1 MALQWKHSTA
11 TWWFSLNF
19 GLEEP
24 LDQSADVE
32 IQNYYSGLLLRS
44 YYSFSGCFL
53 VAEFVRHDCSEVV
66 VVVVTDVAE
75 PREVDL
81 RSKCWG

>member
-1 MALQWKHSTA
+1 M
-11 TWWFSLNF
+11 
-19 GLEEP
+19 G
-24 LDQSADVE
+24 QSADVE
-32 IQNYYSGLLLRS
+32 IQNYSGLRLHQLS

-53 VAEFVRHDCSEVV
+53 VAKFVRHDCSEVD

-81 RSKCWG
+81 RCLGFG

>member
-1 MALQWKHSTA
+1 
-11 TWWFSLNF
+11 
-19 GLEEP
+19 

-32 IQNYYSGLLLRS
+32 IQNCSGLQLLLN

-66 VVVVTDVAE
+66 VVVVVVVVVTDVAV
-75 PREVDL
+75 PLEVDL
-81 RSKCWG
+81 RCLG

>member
-1 MALQWKHSTA
+1 M
-11 TWWFSLNF
+11 
-19 GLEEP
+19 G
-24 LDQSADVE
+24 QSADVE
-32 IQNYYSGLLLRS
+32 IQNCSGLNRLQLLS

-53 VAEFVRHDCSEVV
+53 VAKFVRHDCSEVDV

-81 RSKCWG
+81 RCLGFG

>member
-1 MALQWKHSTA
+1 M
-11 TWWFSLNF
+11 
-19 GLEEP
+19 
-24 LDQSADVE
+24 DQSADVE
-32 IQNYYSGLLLRS
+32 IQNYSELRLLQLS

-81 RSKCWG
+81 RCLGFG

>member
-1 MALQWKHSTA
+1 M
-11 TWWFSLNF
+11 
-19 GLEEP
+19 
-24 LDQSADVE
+24 DQSADVE
-32 IQNYYSGLLLRS
+32 IQNYSGLRLLLS

-66 VVVVTDVAE
+66 VVVTDVAG

-81 RSKCWG
+81 RSKCLG

>member
-1 MALQWKHSTA
+1 L
-11 TWWFSLNF
+11 LNF
-19 GLEEP
+19 DLGEP

-32 IQNYYSGLLLRS
+32 IQNYSGLRLLQLLS

-81 RSKCWG
+81 RSKCLG

>member
-1 MALQWKHSTA
+1 M
-11 TWWFSLNF
+11 
-19 GLEEP
+19 
-24 LDQSADVE
+24 DQSADVE
-32 IQNYYSGLLLRS
+32 IQNCSGLQLLLN

-66 VVVVTDVAE
+66 VVVVVTDVAE

-81 RSKCWG
+81 RSKCLG

>member
-1 MALQWKHSTA
+1 M
-11 TWWFSLNF
+11 
-19 GLEEP
+19 
-24 LDQSADVE
+24 DQSADVE
-32 IQNYYSGLLLRS
+32 TQNYSELRLLLS